1 MGSSNEVL
9 LRLTLLL
16 GVLSGALT
24 GRNFTSSS
32 SFLNSTKKTIS
43 SVCGRPQPKSRIV
56 SGQDAHPGQWPW
68 QVSLLENRVAVCGG
82 SLISTT
88 WVLTAAH
95 CIESLLPPSD
105 YSLVLGSMSS
115 YPNNDDGVQI
125 RTVVQIIKHPSYEKY
140 GPGDIA
146 LVQMDS
152 PVNFNNLILPICLP
166 GTAEQLID
174 GNLCWV
180 TGWGNIGENQNLP
193 PPFIL
198 QELEVPL
205 INHQVCDMYYHK
217 ESTIS
222 PLEPIILSDMI
233 CAGFPN
239 GQKDSCQGDSG
250 GPLVCNISGV
260 WFQAGIVSWGEGC
273 ARPYRPG
280 VYTNVNVYKNW
291 ILNIVPEAGVINT
304 DAAEPTRLFL
314 PILLLPALTLLGNP
328 SLALETC

>member
-1 MGSSNEVL
+1 MGSCNEVL
-9 LRLTLLL
+9 LLLPLLL
-16 GVLSGALT
+16 GVLSEPLT

-32 SFLNSTKKTIS
+32 FLNATEKTMS
-43 SVCGRPQPKSRIV
+43 SVCGRPQSKSRIV
-56 SGQDAHPGQWPW
+56 SGQDAQPGQWPW
-68 QVSLLENRVAVCGG
+68 QVSLLENGVAVCGG

-95 CIESLLPPSD
+95 CMKSLLPPSD

-125 RTVVQIIKHPSYEKY
+125 RTVVQIVQHPSYEKY
-140 GPGDIA
+140 GYGDIA

-166 GTAEQLID
+166 DTAKQIFD

-180 TGWGNIGENQNLP
+180 TGWGHIGENQNLP

-205 INHQVCDMYYHK
+205 ISHQVCDMYYHK
-217 ESTIS
+217 GSTVS
-222 PLEPIILSDMI
+222 PSVPIVLSDMI

-260 WFQAGIVSWGEGC
+260 WFQAGVVSWGEGC
-273 ARPYRPG
+273 ARPNRPG

-291 ILNIVPEAGVINT
+291 ILSIVPEAGVINS
-304 DAAEPTRLFL
+304 DAAEPRLFL